1 MMHLGYN
8 NLSDFRSWVKRKIFP
23 EANMGYGDMM
33 VLLSHVDRRRT
44 TQNLPANKKDPNG
57 DCFRHVSKSKSNEL
71 SRRVMFPPKFGN
83 SATAAHP
90 ESRAFGGRQSRRC
103 NAIYGLPASAGIWK

>member
-1 MMHLGYN
+1 MIHLGYN
-8 NLSDFRSWVKRKIFP
+8 NFRSSVKQKIFP
-23 EANMGYGDMM
+23 EANMGHDDT
-33 VLLSHVDRRRT
+33 VLSHVDRRRT

-90 ESRAFGGRQSRRC
+90 EFRAFGGRQSRRC
-103 NAIYGLPASAGIWK
+103 NAIYGLPASAGILK

>member
-1 MMHLGYN
+1 MMHRGYN
-8 NLSDFRSWVKRKIFP
+8 NLSDSRSWVKRKIFP
-23 EANMGYGDMM
+23 DANMCYSGDM
-33 VLLSHVDRRRT
+33 VLSHVDGRRT

-90 ESRAFGGRQSRRC
+90 EFRAFGGRQSRRC